1 MRIGADL
8 RVRVRVGVRKA
19 TMRKMFDHEHLR
31 VYQEAIEFVAWLE
44 GMIPGI
50 KRSVSARDHLTRAS
64 SGIPV
69 NIAEATGKRSVN
81 ERRQFIDTAY
91 GSALECAACLD
102 VLSILGYRTATR
114 VQEGSGA

>member
-1 MRIGADL
+1 
-8 RVRVRVGVRKA
+8 V
-19 TMRKMFDHEHLR
+19 
-31 VYQEAIEFVAWLE
+31 
-44 GMIPGI
+44 IPGI

-69 NIAEATGKRSVN
+69 SIAEATGKRSGN

-102 VLSILGYRTATR
+102 VLSILGYLAETR
-114 VQEGSGA
+114 GREGKGRIAAVVAMLIGFQQSTGREVREESVPFH